1 MNEWWK
7 KEFYYLLNRKILLR
21 DELGYLFS
29 QIRSI
34 IEIEKNKSR
43 NFISQALNEGD
54 GVYRL

>member
-54 GVYRL
+54 GVYRP